1 MKTFTVTFIF
11 LLFVL
16 FVTAQDI
23 QYKSFR
29 TSKYSPDLSE
39 ELHKISI
46 LPLGYS
52 YERKLADEFTFEAG
66 VDFSFDI
73 YYADEDALEDY
84 ALVVNPTF
92 HFEPRYYYNLERRY
106 ERGRNVTNNS
116 ASYIGIYS
124 ELRLDPIIEENK
136 GYWPVYDRF
145 KIGPVWGIQRNLG
158 RRGYINFNLGYG
170 LVIDENKHA
179 NYDGFGRL
187 TLGIRLNGVVEK

>member
-11 LLFVL
+11 LLLVSS
-16 FVTAQDI
+16 VTAQDI

-106 ERGRNVTNNS
+106 ERGRNVTNNAKTESDNRGEQRLLAGVRSFQDWTGVGYSTKSWS
-116 ASYIGIYS
+116 AWLYKFQSRIWIG
-124 ELRLDPIIEENK
+124 
-136 GYWPVYDRF
+136 DR
-145 KIGPVWGIQRNLG
+145 
-158 RRGYINFNLGYG
+158 
-170 LVIDENKHA
+170 
-179 NYDGFGRL
+179 
-187 TLGIRLNGVVEK
+187 